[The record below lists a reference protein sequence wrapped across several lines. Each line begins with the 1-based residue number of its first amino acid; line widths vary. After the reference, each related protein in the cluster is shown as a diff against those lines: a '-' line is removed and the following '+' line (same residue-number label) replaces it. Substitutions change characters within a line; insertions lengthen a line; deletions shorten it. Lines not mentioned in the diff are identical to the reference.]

1 MNEIDLLDRP
11 AYPRYE
17 HAGEWDGYPVVYDR
31 HELTWMKQTA
41 PGVLL
46 QMSRDDIEAF
56 LDEREHDNLL
66 EEPDYREHA
75 LRGVSRVVRLG
86 SGEW

>member
-17 HAGEWDGYPVVYDR
+17 HAGEWDGDPVVDDR

-66 EEPDYREHA
+66 EEPDYREHFS
-75 LRGVSRVVRLG
+75 GDVSRWVRLG
-86 SGEW
+86 MGAW